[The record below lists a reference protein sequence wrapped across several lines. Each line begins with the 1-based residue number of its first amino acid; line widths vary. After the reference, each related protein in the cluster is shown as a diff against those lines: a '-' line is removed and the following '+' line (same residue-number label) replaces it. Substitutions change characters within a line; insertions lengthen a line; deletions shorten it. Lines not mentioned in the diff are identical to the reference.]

1 MESMMQKARREKLE
15 GCDPEETVDDEVST
29 DVVEPEAEVEEPVI
43 TAEADPA
50 DVEQPTPAEDT
61 LPDDDNAIVEQP
73 DQ

>member
-1 MESMMQKARREKLE
+1 MESMMEKARREKLE
-15 GCDPEETVDDEVST
+15 GCEK
-29 DVVEPEAEVEEPVI
+29 EAEVEEPVI